1 MGVAYGWLHEH
12 PPVQEFGR
20 GGRFGPVRV
29 KGRWRGDRIH
39 RGSRGGGEHRRARRL
54 ALYARFDRRQAEDRL
69 AHVAEAEA
77 DVAAEPAVDRQHRAG
92 GDQCEIAL
100 ALADL
105 LERPAV
111 PLDRNRD
118 ADLHQQLARLE
129 RGFKV
134 ALEERLARSREA
146 LRAIKVAPRRLT
158 TSGISEAGSL
168 WHRLPPMVPRLRTEW
183 CETRRYASTMIGQ
196 CSATSVDR
204 STALWVVSAP
214 MRSSLPSRRI

>member
-1 MGVAYGWLHEH
+1 
-12 PPVQEFGR
+12 
-20 GGRFGPVRV
+20 
-29 KGRWRGDRIH
+29 K
-39 RGSRGGGEHRRARRL
+39 
-54 ALYARFDRRQAEDRL
+54 DRL

-77 DVAAEPAVDRQHRAG
+77 DVAADPAVYRQHRAG

-105 LERPAV
+105 LETGLGMRISTSSSLGSSAVSNAPLKYVSPAI
-111 PLDRNRD
+111 
-118 ADLHQQLARLE
+118 
-129 RGFKV
+129 
-134 ALEERLARSREA
+134 ARSPA
-146 LRAIKVAPRRLT
+146 APRAIKVAPRRLT

-196 CSATSVDR
+196 CSATPVDR

-214 MRSSLPSRRI
+214 M